1 MIMIG
6 INFKTIYL
14 NSLLG
19 LKNGRCFVIPANA
32 KSCILVNCKRNIH
45 IIWII
50 SSLKKLLKRKIWVS
64 WLVMILNSLTSVN
77 QHAAKQWE
85 FWELPTV
92 LCNCVQNFR
101 HDPDVML
108 RLYLIRPHLE
118 YCTAAWSPH
127 YCKEFKKIHSHD
139 SRPQGSPIRTETCKN
154 QIMVTRA

>member
-1 MIMIG
+1 
-6 INFKTIYL
+6 
-14 NSLLG
+14 
-19 LKNGRCFVIPANA
+19 
-32 KSCILVNCKRNIH
+32 
-45 IIWII
+45 
-50 SSLKKLLKRKIWVS
+50 
-64 WLVMILNSLTSVN
+64 MILNSLTSVN
-77 QHAAKQWE
+77 QHAAKQRE

-154 QIMVTRA
+154 QIMVTRARRTKADLIEVYKIIHGLSTIRFNTFFEFSHNERTGGHSEVT